1 MGVQSLRMQAMSG
14 QFSVVQHSV
23 LPQSAVP
30 FGRAQHWVPAA
41 WQRASTTHSP
51 PSHVLGL
58 HGSSLW
64 PAHCESEQQA
74 AQPSAQQVSP
84 VPHDAWLQSPASQ
97 VSVVHGCPSSQPAS
111 SVHCSRSLHPV
122 SLQYCVAGSGHGV
135 GVCTQNP
142 SKQSSLVQ
150 SEVSAQSAIVQH

>member
-1 MGVQSLRMQAMSG
+1 MSSQS
-14 QFSVVQHSV
+14 SVVQHSV

-30 FGRAQHWVPAA
+30 FGRWQHSVPAA
-41 WQRASTTHSP
+41 WHRALTTQVP

-58 HGSSLW
+58 HGSTLS
-64 PAHCESEQQA
+64 PAHCESEQHS

-84 VPHDAWLQSPASQ
+84 APHDSWLQSPPSQ
-97 VSVVHGCPSSQPAS
+97 VSVVHGCPSSHPPS
-111 SVHCSRSLHPV
+111 SVHTSRSLHPV
-122 SLQYCVAGSGHGV
+122 SLQYCVTGSGHGV

-150 SEVSAQSAIVQH
+150 FDASSQSAIVQH